1 MPKLEEVR
9 IPDIGD
15 FDDVEVVEILVAP
28 GDHIAAEQSLI
39 TLESEKASMEVPSS
53 VAGTLRE
60 LRTSL
65 GARVSAG
72 TLIAVI
78 EVDAAEEVPSAAEP
92 VVTKAN
98 DSSAPAIPTHAPNP
112 REPPEDRE
120 SEPTIETPAPQPSGV
135 ERGDAASRGHAS
147 PSVRRMANE
156 LGVDLSQVAP
166 TGRKGRVLADDVR
179 RYVKSTMRDG
189 RSATTGALPAL
200 PELDRE
206 KLGPVEIVPLS
217 RIQRIAARNLH
228 RSWLHIPHVTHSD
241 EADITEL
248 ESFRRQHTADSEE
261 VKLTFVSFL
270 ICAAAAALRHFPRFN
285 SVLLDGEQL
294 ALRREIHIGV
304 AVDTEDGLVVP
315 VIRDA
320 NTKRIREIAAELAD
334 VSQRARAGKLR
345 PIDLQGASFTISSL
359 GGIGGTGFTPI
370 VNWPEVAILGVSRA
384 QTRPV
389 YRDGALAPRLILPL
403 SLSYDHRVID
413 GAAAARFTR
422 HICELLEDLRR
433 IML

>member
-28 GDHIAAEQSLI
+28 GDHVDAEQSLI
-39 TLESEKASMEVPSS
+39 TLESEKASMEVPSP

-60 LRTSL
+60 VKTSL

-78 EVDAAEEVPSAAEP
+78 EVDAEDEVTSSDQPIATASNDASEAAPSPDSTEP
-92 VVTKAN
+92 N
-98 DSSAPAIPTHAPNP
+98 DLPDEPEREVAP
-112 REPPEDRE
+112 E
-120 SEPTIETPAPQPSGV
+120 SQRRLPLASEQGDTPQRS
-135 ERGDAASRGHAS
+135 HAS
-147 PSVRRMANE
+147 PSVRRMAGE

-166 TGRKGRVLADDVR
+166 TGRKGRVLAEDVR
-179 RYVKSTMRDG
+179 LFVKSTMKDMRT
-189 RSATTGALPAL
+189 APAGALPAL
-200 PELDRE
+200 PELNVD

-248 ESFRRQHTADSEE
+248 ETFRRQHSGDSDGT
-261 VKLTFVSFL
+261 KLTFVSFL
-270 ICAAAAALRHFPRFN
+270 ICAAAAALRRHPRFN
-285 SVLLDGEQL
+285 SVLLDGDQL
-294 ALRREIHIGV
+294 AMRREIHIGV
-304 AVDTEDGLVVP
+304 AVDTDDGLVVP

-320 NTKRIREIAAELAD
+320 NEKRIREIAAELTD
-334 VSQRARAGKLR
+334 VSRRARDGKLQPR
-345 PIDLQGASFTISSL
+345 DIQGASFTISSL
-359 GGIGGTGFTPI
+359 GGIGGTSFTPI

-389 YRDGALAPRLILPL
+389 YRDGSLAPRVILPL

-433 IML
+433 IIL